1 MPAAMGFVPSSLPAS
16 ARHLQQAFLPKS
28 AKDSRSLPSKTS
40 LHMFMG
46 SDGGILGIGGPELVR
61 RAKRACRGVMVLR
74 ASQFFGSVLTFALFV
89 IARRQQ
95 FTILLVGY
103 FVLGPSDLYKVVK
116 SIGSFVQ
123 NARTLTTDLTK
134 TFETNMESQL
144 QLEEIRKAQRELN
157 NAFSFRRSINVDQA
171 EDAFS
176 TTVTTPREGWVEG
189 QDPSEEIAEAD
200 ELPGAVLEADEGAAS
215 AAANAAAATTAPKKK
230 KLKRRRR
237 VPLQQPVDDDSGDS
251 NSENVYGVPDL
262 EMPEIASSS
271 LTEEEQAIIDEE
283 FERYTTVSLG
293 GDDDATAGD
302 VNASQENEAEVD
314 EAAKAAEALS
324 AQQRFQQ
331 QLSGNW
337 NDQVLASEDVLT
349 AVLRKLS
356 LLEEEKAA
364 ATKRLEEEFER
375 RSQLEETYYS
385 RQREV
390 LESALKQVE
399 KQVVG
404 AEATT
409 PNNRK
414 P

>member
-1 MPAAMGFVPSSLPAS
+1 MRRDGS
-16 ARHLQQAFLPKS
+16 ARVSILQVCS
-28 AKDSRSLPSKTS
+28 N
-40 LHMFMG
+40 
-46 SDGGILGIGGPELVR
+46 
-61 RAKRACRGVMVLR
+61 
-74 ASQFFGSVLTFALFV
+74 FALFV
-89 IARRQQ
+89 VIACQQ

-200 ELPGAVLEADEGAAS
+200 EMPGAALETDEGAAS
-215 AAANAAAATTAPKKK
+215 VAAANVAAAPKKK

-237 VPLQQPVDDDSGDS
+237 VPLQQPVDDDSGEAS
-251 NSENVYGVPDL
+251 SENLYGVPDL
-262 EMPEIASSS
+262 EMPEMASSS
-271 LTEEEQAIIDEE
+271 LTEEEQAVIDEE
-283 FERYTTVSLG
+283 FERYTSVSLG

-302 VNASQENEAEVD
+302 VNESEVEDD
-314 EAAKAAEALS
+314 EAAKAAALS

-356 LLEEEKAA
+356 LLEQEKAA

>member
-1 MPAAMGFVPSSLPAS
+1 M
-16 ARHLQQAFLPKS
+16 
-28 AKDSRSLPSKTS
+28 
-40 LHMFMG
+40 
-46 SDGGILGIGGPELVR
+46 
-61 RAKRACRGVMVLR
+61 
-74 ASQFFGSVLTFALFV
+74 
-89 IARRQQ
+89 Q

-157 NAFSFRRSINVDQA
+157 DAFSFRRSINVDRD

-189 QDPSEEIAEAD
+189 QDPNEVAAEA
-200 ELPGAVLEADEGAAS
+200 EEPGVAVPVFDEGAAAS
-215 AAANAAAATTAPKKK
+215 TATAVAPKEKK
-230 KLKRRRR
+230 MKRRRR
-237 VPLQQPVDDDSGDS
+237 VPLQQPVDNNEV
-251 NSENVYGVPDL
+251 NSENLYGVPDL
-262 EMPEIASSS
+262 EMPGIASSS
-271 LTEEEQAIIDEE
+271 LTEEEKATIDDE
-283 FERYTTVSLG
+283 FEKYTS
-293 GDDDATAGD
+293 ATLDEDEAGD
-302 VNASQENEAEVD
+302 VSESAKLAEEDVEAV
-314 EAAKAAEALS
+314 LS

-337 NDQVLASEDVLT
+337 NDQIVASEDVLT

-375 RSQLEETYYS
+375 RSQLDETYYS

-404 AEATT
+404 AEPTA
-409 PNNRK
+409 NNRK
-414 P
+414 Q